1 MAGPEDAGGAQ
12 ESEAHHAAAAAAAAA
27 AEPTAI
33 DTDEVG
39 HPAAERLSA
48 PGSEEPAAEVEAP
61 ASEDGTPQRPGKD
74 LAEDAAE
81 PDGDPSSAPAARGK
95 GRKAR
100 GALQAPA

>member
-12 ESEAHHAAAAAAAAA
+12 DSEAHHAAAAAAAAA

-39 HPAAERLSA
+39 QPAA
-48 PGSEEPAAEVEAP
+48 
-61 ASEDGTPQRPGKD
+61 EDGTPQRPGKD